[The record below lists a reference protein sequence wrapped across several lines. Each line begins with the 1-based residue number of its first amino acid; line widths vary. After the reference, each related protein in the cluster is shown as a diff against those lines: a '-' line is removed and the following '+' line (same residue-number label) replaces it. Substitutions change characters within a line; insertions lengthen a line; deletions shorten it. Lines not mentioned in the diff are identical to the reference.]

1 MAELTIDAAD
11 IAAVLRKN
19 VEGFRPEVV
28 RAQVGRV
35 LEVGDGIARVAGLPH
50 AAVNELLEFEG
61 GALGLAL
68 NLEEDNIGAV
78 VLGKAD
84 EVEEGQLVSATGR
97 ILSIPV
103 GDALLGRVVNALGV
117 PIDGQGAVPQER
129 LRRLEIQAPGITG
142 RKPVHEPLQTGIK
155 AIDAMTPIGR
165 GQREL
170 IIGGRKAGKTTIA

>member
-19 VEGFRPEVV
+19 VEGFRPSVE
-28 RAQVGRV
+28 RETVGRV
-35 LEVGDGIARVAGLPH
+35 LEVGDGIARVAGLPN

-61 GALGLAL
+61 GARGLAL
-68 NLEEDNIGAV
+68 NLEEESIGAV

-103 GDALLGRVVNALGV
+103 GDALLGRVVNPLGV
-117 PIDGQGAVPQER
+117 AIDGKGPIPQDE

-142 RKPVHEPLQTGIK
+142 RKPV
-155 AIDAMTPIGR
+155 
-165 GQREL
+165 
-170 IIGGRKAGKTTIA
+170 